1 MIWNLQQP
9 RPDSLFR
16 YDDAGERFYGRVVN
30 GNVWWYP
37 SVTKI
42 IKATS
47 PTPPGLMQWY
57 AKHGF
62 EEANKLRD
70 DAAERG
76 TEMHVLFERYMGAA
90 MRGCILPYYENF
102 LDDGTWCSDQ
112 IRMDSLS
119 EFHAKALM
127 SFDQWYRDY
136 EVEPLAVEV
145 LLHSDTYGY
154 AGTADLVCKI
164 KGGKVVL
171 VDFKSGSSVY
181 DDYAVQLEMYRIAWN
196 EHADMHDIPQVT
208 EVYNWLPKDWRK
220 GPTYTFKDQTG
231 ECTAAAI
238 EYRCKLYN
246 ETQKTSP
253 RIKTIYGGTLPG
265 TATVEVVDPA
275 QVILDAYARMNRNDT
290 DIDDEMLFSVG
301 HS

>member
-1 MIWNLQQP
+1 MIWNLTQP
-9 RPDSLFR
+9 KPDALFR
-16 YDDAGERFYGRVVN
+16 YDDAGERFYGRVVDGCTLN
-30 GNVWWYP
+30 DSGYTVWWYP

-76 TEMHVLFERYMGAA
+76 TEMHVLFERYMSGQYVD
-90 MRGCILPYYENF
+90 M
-102 LDDGTWCSDQ
+102 S
-112 IRMDSLS
+112 SLS

-154 AGTADLVCKI
+154 AGTADLVCRI
-164 KGGKVVL
+164 KGGKVIL

-231 ECTAAAI
+231 ECTPQAI

-275 QVILDAYARMNRNDT
+275 QVILDAHARLKRNDT
-290 DIDDEMLFSVG
+290 DIDDESVFSVG

>member
-1 MIWNLQQP
+1 
-9 RPDSLFR
+9 
-16 YDDAGERFYGRVVN
+16 
-30 GNVWWYP
+30 
-37 SVTKI
+37 
-42 IKATS
+42 
-47 PTPPGLMQWY
+47 
-57 AKHGF
+57 
-62 EEANKLRD
+62 
-70 DAAERG
+70 
-76 TEMHVLFERYMGAA
+76 
-90 MRGCILPYYENF
+90 
-102 LDDGTWCSDQ
+102 
-112 IRMDSLS
+112 LS

-127 SFDQWYRDY
+127 SFDQWMQDY
-136 EVEPLAVEV
+136 EVEPLAIEV

-154 AGTADLVCKI
+154 AGTADLVCRV
-164 KGGKVVL
+164 KGGKVIL

-181 DDYAVQLEMYRIAWN
+181 EDYAVQLEMYRLAWN

-231 ECTAAAI
+231 ECTSHAI

-265 TATVEVVDPA
+265 TATIEVVDPA
-275 QVILDAYARMNRNDT
+275 QVILDAYARKNRNE
-290 DIDDEMLFSVG
+290 DIDDESAFSVG

>member
-9 RPDSLFR
+9 RPDALFR

-30 GNVWWYP
+30 GSVWWYP

-76 TEMHVLFERYMGAA
+76 TEMHVLFERYMSGQFVD
-90 MRGCILPYYENF
+90 M
-102 LDDGTWCSDQ
+102 S
-112 IRMDSLS
+112 SLS

-154 AGTADLVCKI
+154 AGTADLVCRI

-171 VDFKSGSSVY
+171 VDFKSGSSIY

-220 GPTYTFKDQTG
+220 GPTYTLKDQTG
-231 ECTAAAI
+231 ECTAQAI

-275 QVILDAYARMNRNDT
+275 QVILDAQARLNRNDT
-290 DIDDEMLFSVG
+290 DIDDESLFSVG

>member
-1 MIWNLQQP
+1 MIWNLAQP
-9 RPDSLFR
+9 APDALFR
-16 YDDAGERFYGRVVN
+16 YDDAGERFYGRVVK

-76 TEMHVLFERYMGAA
+76 TTMHVLFERYMSGQLVDMA
-90 MRGCILPYYENF
+90 
-102 LDDGTWCSDQ
+102 
-112 IRMDSLS
+112 SLS

-127 SFDQWYRDY
+127 SFDQWMQDY
-136 EVEPLAVEV
+136 EVEPLAIEV
-145 LLHSDTYGY
+145 LLHSDTYGF
-154 AGTADLVCKI
+154 AGTADLVCRV
-164 KGGKVVL
+164 KGGKVIL
-171 VDFKSGSSVY
+171 VDFKSGASVY
-181 DDYAVQLEMYRIAWN
+181 EDYAVQLEMYRLAWN

-231 ECTAAAI
+231 ECSSHAI

-253 RIKTIYGGTLPG
+253 RTKTIYGGTLPG
-265 TATVEVVDPA
+265 EATIEVVDPA
-275 QVILDAYARMNRNDT
+275 QVILDANARLNRNDI
-290 DIDDEMLFSVG
+290 DIDEMLFSVG

>member
-1 MIWNLQQP
+1 MIWNLAQP
-9 RPDSLFR
+9 KPEALFR

-30 GNVWWYP
+30 GCTLNDSGLTVWWYP

-62 EEANKLRD
+62 DEAKKLRD

-76 TEMHVLFERYMGAA
+76 TTMHVLFERYMSGQLVDMA
-90 MRGCILPYYENF
+90 
-102 LDDGTWCSDQ
+102 
-112 IRMDSLS
+112 SLS

-127 SFDQWYRDY
+127 SFDQWMQDY
-136 EVEPLAVEV
+136 EVEPLAIEV
-145 LLHSDTYGY
+145 LLHSDTYGF
-154 AGTADLVCKI
+154 AGTADLVCRV
-164 KGGKVVL
+164 KGGKVIL

-181 DDYAVQLEMYRIAWN
+181 EDYAVQLEMYRFAWN

-231 ECTAAAI
+231 ECSSHAI

-253 RIKTIYGGTLPG
+253 RLKTIYGGTLPG
-265 TATVEVVDPA
+265 TATIEVVDPA
-275 QVILDAYARMNRNDT
+275 QVILDAYARKNRNE
-290 DIDDEMLFSVG
+290 DIDDESLFSVG

>member
-1 MIWNLQQP
+1 MIWNLTQP
-9 RPDSLFR
+9 KPEPLFR
-16 YDDAGERFYGRVVN
+16 YDDAGERFYGRIVH

-76 TEMHVLFERYMGAA
+76 TTMHILFEKYMSGQ
-90 MRGCILPYYENF
+90 
-102 LDDGTWCSDQ
+102 Q
-112 IRMDSLS
+112 IEMVSLS

-127 SFDQWYRDY
+127 SFDQWIKDY
-136 EVEPLAVEV
+136 EVQPIAIEV

-164 KGGKVVL
+164 KNDEYAL
-171 VDFKSGSSVY
+171 VDFKSGSSIY
-181 DDYAVQLEMYRIAWN
+181 EDYAVQLEFYKQAWN
-196 EHADMHDIPQVT
+196 EHADLHDIPRIT
-208 EVYNWLPKDWRK
+208 SVYNWLPKDWRK
-220 GPTYTFKDQTG
+220 SPTYTFKDQTN
-231 ECTAAAI
+231 AVDFAQI
-238 EYRCKLYN
+238 EYRSKLYSAS
-246 ETQKTSP
+246 QKTSP
-253 RIKTIYGGTLPG
+253 RTKTIYGGTLPG
-265 TATVEVVDPA
+265 EATIEVVDPA
-275 QVILDAYARMNRNDT
+275 QVILDAHARMNRNDT
-290 DIDDEMLFSVG
+290 DIDEMLFSVG

>member
-9 RPDSLFR
+9 RPDALFR

-30 GNVWWYP
+30 GCTLNDSGYTVWWYP

-62 EEANKLRD
+62 EEANQLRD
-70 DAAERG
+70 SAAERG
-76 TEMHVLFERYMGAA
+76 TEMHVLFERYMSGQLVD
-90 MRGCILPYYENF
+90 M
-102 LDDGTWCSDQ
+102 T
-112 IRMDSLS
+112 SLS

-136 EVEPLAVEV
+136 EVEPLAIEV
-145 LLHSDTYGY
+145 LLHSDTYGF
-154 AGTADLVCKI
+154 AGTADLVCRV
-164 KGGKVVL
+164 KGGKVIL

-181 DDYAVQLEMYRIAWN
+181 DDYAVQLEMYRLAWN

-208 EVYNWLPKDWRK
+208 ETFNWLPKDWRK

-231 ECTAAAI
+231 ECTSHAI

-265 TATVEVVDPA
+265 TATIEVVDPA
-275 QVILDAYARMNRNDT
+275 QVILDSYARKNRNE
-290 DIDDEMLFSVG
+290 DIDDESLFSVG

>member
-1 MIWNLQQP
+1 MIWNLAQP
-9 RPDSLFR
+9 APDALFR

-76 TEMHVLFERYMGAA
+76 TTMHVLFERYMSGQLVDMA
-90 MRGCILPYYENF
+90 
-102 LDDGTWCSDQ
+102 
-112 IRMDSLS
+112 SLS

-127 SFDQWYRDY
+127 SFDQWMQDY
-136 EVEPLAVEV
+136 EVEPLAIEV

-154 AGTADLVCKI
+154 AGTADLVCRV
-164 KGGKVVL
+164 KGGKVIL

-181 DDYAVQLEMYRIAWN
+181 EDYAVQLEMYRLAWN

-231 ECTAAAI
+231 ECSSHAI

-265 TATVEVVDPA
+265 TATIEVVDPA
-275 QVILDAYARMNRNDT
+275 QVILDAYARKNRNE
-290 DIDDEMLFSVG
+290 DIDDESLFSVG

>member
-1 MIWNLQQP
+1 MIWNLAQP
-9 RPDSLFR
+9 APDALFR

-76 TEMHVLFERYMGAA
+76 TTMHVLFERYMSGQLVDMA
-90 MRGCILPYYENF
+90 
-102 LDDGTWCSDQ
+102 
-112 IRMDSLS
+112 SLS

-127 SFDQWYRDY
+127 SFDQWMQDY
-136 EVEPLAVEV
+136 EVEPLAIEV

-154 AGTADLVCKI
+154 AGTADLVCRV
-164 KGGKVVL
+164 KGGKVIL

-181 DDYAVQLEMYRIAWN
+181 EDYAVQLEMYRLAWN

-231 ECTAAAI
+231 ECTSHAI

-265 TATVEVVDPA
+265 TATIEVVDPA
-275 QVILDAYARMNRNDT
+275 QVILDAYARKNRNE
-290 DIDDEMLFSVG
+290 DIDDESLFSVG

>member
-9 RPDSLFR
+9 RPDALFR

-30 GNVWWYP
+30 GSVWWYP

-47 PTPPGLMQWY
+47 PTPPGLMAWY

-76 TEMHVLFERYMGAA
+76 TEMHVLFERYMSGQFVDMA
-90 MRGCILPYYENF
+90 
-102 LDDGTWCSDQ
+102 
-112 IRMDSLS
+112 SLS

-127 SFDQWYRDY
+127 SFDQWYRDH

-154 AGTADLVCKI
+154 AGTADLVCRI
-164 KGGKVVL
+164 KGGKVIL

-208 EVYNWLPKDWRK
+208 ETFNWLPKDWRK

-231 ECTAAAI
+231 ECTSHAI

-275 QVILDAYARMNRNDT
+275 QVILDAHARLNRNDIDT
-290 DIDDEMLFSVG
+290 DDESLFSVG

>member
-9 RPDSLFR
+9 RPDALFR

-30 GNVWWYP
+30 GSVWWYP

-47 PTPPGLMQWY
+47 PTPQGLMQWY

-76 TEMHVLFERYMGAA
+76 TEMHVLFERYMSGQHVD
-90 MRGCILPYYENF
+90 M
-102 LDDGTWCSDQ
+102 T
-112 IRMDSLS
+112 SLS

-154 AGTADLVCKI
+154 AGTADLVCRI
-164 KGGKVVL
+164 KGGKIIL

-181 DDYAVQLEMYRIAWN
+181 DDYAVQLEMYRLAWN

-231 ECTAAAI
+231 ECSAAAI

-253 RIKTIYGGTLPG
+253 RTKTIYGGTLPG
-265 TATVEVVDPA
+265 EATIEVVDPA
-275 QVILDAYARMNRNDT
+275 QVILDAHARLNRNDI
-290 DIDDEMLFSVG
+290 DIDDETAFSVG

>member
-1 MIWNLQQP
+1 MIWNLTQP
-9 RPDSLFR
+9 APDALFR

-30 GNVWWYP
+30 GSVWWYP

-47 PTPPGLMQWY
+47 PTPPGLMAWY

-76 TEMHVLFERYMGAA
+76 TEMHVLFERYMSGQHVD
-90 MRGCILPYYENF
+90 M
-102 LDDGTWCSDQ
+102 S
-112 IRMDSLS
+112 SLS

-136 EVEPLAVEV
+136 KVEPLAIEV
-145 LLHSDTYGY
+145 LLHSDTYGF
-154 AGTADLVCKI
+154 AGTADLVCRV
-164 KGGKVVL
+164 KGGKVIL

-181 DDYAVQLEMYRIAWN
+181 DDYAVQLEMYRLAWN

-208 EVYNWLPKDWRK
+208 QVYNWLPKDWRK

-231 ECTAAAI
+231 ECTSHAI

-246 ETQKTSP
+246 ETQKLSP
-253 RIKTIYGGTLPG
+253 RLKTIYGGTLPG
-265 TATVEVVDPA
+265 TATIEVVDPA
-275 QVILDAYARMNRNDT
+275 QVILDAHARLNRNDI
-290 DIDDEMLFSVG
+290 DIDDESAFSVG

>member
-9 RPDSLFR
+9 SPDALFR

-30 GNVWWYP
+30 GSVWWYP

-76 TEMHVLFERYMGAA
+76 TEMHVLFERYMSGHLVD
-90 MRGCILPYYENF
+90 M
-102 LDDGTWCSDQ
+102 T
-112 IRMDSLS
+112 SLS

-145 LLHSDTYGY
+145 LLHSDTYGF
-154 AGTADLVCKI
+154 AGTADLVCRI

-181 DDYAVQLEMYRIAWN
+181 DDYAVQLEMYRLAWN
-196 EHADMHDIPQVT
+196 EHAEMHGIPQVT
-208 EVYNWLPKDWRK
+208 ETFNWLPKDWRK
-220 GPTYTFKDQTG
+220 EPSCTWKRQTG
-231 ECTAAAI
+231 ECTLHAI

-265 TATVEVVDPA
+265 TATIEVVDPA
-275 QVILDAYARMNRNDT
+275 QVILDAHARLNRNDI
-290 DIDDEMLFSVG
+290 DIDDDWLLSVG

>member
-9 RPDSLFR
+9 RPDALFR

-76 TEMHVLFERYMGAA
+76 TEMHVLFERYMSGQYVD
-90 MRGCILPYYENF
+90 M
-102 LDDGTWCSDQ
+102 S
-112 IRMDSLS
+112 SLS

-154 AGTADLVCKI
+154 AGTADLVCRI

-171 VDFKSGSSVY
+171 VDFKSGSSIY

-231 ECTAAAI
+231 ECSAAAI

-275 QVILDAYARMNRNDT
+275 QVILDAHARLNRNDT
-290 DIDDEMLFSVG
+290 EIDDESLFSVG

>member
-9 RPDSLFR
+9 APSALFR

-76 TEMHVLFERYMGAA
+76 TEMHVLFERYMAGGFVD
-90 MRGCILPYYENF
+90 M
-102 LDDGTWCSDQ
+102 T
-112 IRMDSLS
+112 SLS

-145 LLHSDTYGY
+145 LLHSDTYGF
-154 AGTADLVCKI
+154 AGTADLVCRV
-164 KGGKVVL
+164 KGGKVIL

-181 DDYAVQLEMYRIAWN
+181 DDYAVQLEMYRLAWN

-220 GPTYTFKDQTG
+220 GPTYTFKDQTY
-231 ECTAAAI
+231 ECSRAAI

-253 RIKTIYGGTLPG
+253 RTKTIYGGTLPG
-265 TATVEVVDPA
+265 VATIEVVDPA
-275 QVILDAYARMNRNDT
+275 QVILDAHGRMNKNEH
-290 DIDDEMLFSVG
+290 DIDDESLFSVG

>member
-9 RPDSLFR
+9 RPDALFR

-76 TEMHVLFERYMGAA
+76 TEMHVLFERYMSGQHVD
-90 MRGCILPYYENF
+90 M
-102 LDDGTWCSDQ
+102 S
-112 IRMDSLS
+112 SLS

-127 SFDQWYRDY
+127 SFDQWFRDY

-154 AGTADLVCKI
+154 AGTADLVCRI
-164 KGGKVVL
+164 KGGKVIL

-181 DDYAVQLEMYRIAWN
+181 DDYAVQLEMYRLAWN

-231 ECTAAAI
+231 ECSAAAI

-253 RIKTIYGGTLPG
+253 RTKTIYGGTLPG
-265 TATVEVVDPA
+265 VATIEVVDPA
-275 QVILDAYARMNRNDT
+275 QVILDAHARLNRNEI
-290 DIDDEMLFSVG
+290 DIDDETAFSVG

>member
-9 RPDSLFR
+9 RPDALFR
-16 YDDAGERFYGRVVN
+16 YDDAGERFYGRVVD

-76 TEMHVLFERYMGAA
+76 TEMHVLFERYMSGQHVD
-90 MRGCILPYYENF
+90 M
-102 LDDGTWCSDQ
+102 S
-112 IRMDSLS
+112 SLS

-154 AGTADLVCKI
+154 AGTADLVCRI

-181 DDYAVQLEMYRIAWN
+181 DDYAVQLEMYRLAWN

-220 GPTYTFKDQTG
+220 GPTYTFKDQTD
-231 ECTAAAI
+231 ECTSQAI

-265 TATVEVVDPA
+265 EATIEVVDPA
-275 QVILDAYARMNRNDT
+275 QVILDAHARLNRNEI
-290 DIDDEMLFSVG
+290 DIDDETAFSVG

>member
-9 RPDSLFR
+9 RPDALFR

-76 TEMHVLFERYMGAA
+76 TEMHVLFERYMSGQHVD
-90 MRGCILPYYENF
+90 M
-102 LDDGTWCSDQ
+102 S
-112 IRMDSLS
+112 SLS

-127 SFDQWYRDY
+127 SFDQWFRDY

-154 AGTADLVCKI
+154 AGTADLVCRI
-164 KGGKVVL
+164 KGGKVIL

-181 DDYAVQLEMYRIAWN
+181 DDYAVQLEMYRLAWN

-208 EVYNWLPKDWRK
+208 ELYNWLPKDWRK

-231 ECTAAAI
+231 ECSAAAI

-253 RIKTIYGGTLPG
+253 RTKTIYGGTLPG
-265 TATVEVVDPA
+265 VATIEVVDPA
-275 QVILDAYARMNRNDT
+275 QVILDAHARLNRNEI
-290 DIDDEMLFSVG
+290 DIDDETAFSVG

>member
-9 RPDSLFR
+9 RPDALFR

-76 TEMHVLFERYMGAA
+76 TEMHVLFERYMSGQFVD
-90 MRGCILPYYENF
+90 MG
-102 LDDGTWCSDQ
+102 
-112 IRMDSLS
+112 SLS

-154 AGTADLVCKI
+154 AGTADLVCRI
-164 KGGKVVL
+164 KGGNVVL
-171 VDFKSGSSVY
+171 VDFKSGSSVH

-220 GPTYTFKDQTG
+220 EPSCTWKRQTS
-231 ECTAAAI
+231 ECTPQAI

-275 QVILDAYARMNRNDT
+275 QVILDAHARLNKNEH
-290 DIDDEMLFSVG
+290 DIDDESVFSVG